1 MRQRDS
7 LKNFVFGI
15 LGFVITT
22 LLGIIIPRLF
32 LLSYGSEVNGL
43 INSVKQIFSYF
54 TLLEAGVGGATLQAL
69 YGPVAKNEYNEVSS
83 ILSAT
88 KNFYKK
94 TGIIYAISVIVF
106 AVAYPIIVS
115 SEIPK
120 YIIVFIIL
128 FQGEAGVVKYLVT
141 ARLQLLLKVDG
152 KTYII
157 TNLSTIFT
165 IISNIA
171 RISLM
176 YMGFGVFWVQGIFCI
191 IDILQVIYI
200 VVYMR
205 RHYGWLDDNAKPNY
219 AALGQRNSVLVHQ
232 LSGLVFNNTDTI
244 ILTFFCGLKV
254 VSVYA
259 MYSLLFGMIA
269 SIISTFSSS
278 VNFAMGQLFNSDKK
292 QYTKIQECYET
303 YYLALSF
310 SLFTIGF
317 IFILPFLKL
326 YTSGVNDINYIDIKI
341 AGLFLAV
348 QLLNYGRNTSNNI
361 IDYAG
366 HFKETRWRSI
376 LETTINLSVSLICV
390 YKFGIYG
397 VLIGTV
403 TALAY
408 RTNDIILYANHKIMF
423 RSVWPTYRRWGRNVI
438 LAVLI
443 SWCGMKLP
451 QQYSGYMILIGTAI
465 VVSIA
470 VVGIFIGVNTLLEK
484 EARETGWSYINSL
497 LKNMKEKFK
506 GKQCKNH

>member
-7 LKNFVFGI
+7 IKNFVFGM
-15 LGFVITT
+15 LGFIITT

-69 YGPVAKNEYNEVSS
+69 YGPIARNSYGEVSS

-88 KNFYKK
+88 KNFYRK
-94 TGIIYAISVIVF
+94 TGIIYAASVIIF
-106 AVAYPIIVS
+106 AIAYPFLVIS
-115 SEIPK
+115 DIPK
-120 YIIVFIIL
+120 YIIVLIIL

-165 IISNIA
+165 ILSNIA
-171 RISLM
+171 RIALM
-176 YMGFGVFWVQGIFCI
+176 YMGFGVLWVQGIFCI

-200 VVYMR
+200 VVYTR
-205 RHYGWLDDNAKPNY
+205 KHYKWLDDSAKPNY
-219 AALGQRNSVLVHQ
+219 RALDQRNSVLVHQ

-259 MYSLLFGMIA
+259 MYALLFGMIA

-278 VNFAMGQLFNSDKK
+278 VNFAMGQLFNSDRKR
-292 QYTKIQECYET
+292 YGRIQECYET
-303 YYLALSF
+303 YYLALGF
-310 SLFTIGF
+310 SLFTIGY
-317 IFILPFLKL
+317 IFILPFLEL
-326 YTSGVNDINYIDIKI
+326 YTKGVNDINYLDIKI
-341 AGLFLAV
+341 ASLFLIV

-376 LETTINLSVSLICV
+376 LETLINLTVSFICV
-390 YKFGIYG
+390 YRFGIYG
-397 VLIGTV
+397 VLIGTIA
-403 TALAY
+403 ALLY
-408 RTNDIILYANHKIMF
+408 RTNDIILYANHKIMN
-423 RSVWPTYRRWGRNVI
+423 RSALPTYRRWGRNTILVI
-438 LAVLI
+438 II
-443 SWCGMKLP
+443 SWIGRKLP
-451 QQYSGYMILIGTAI
+451 QVYSGYFSLMVVAVLVAI
-465 VVSIA
+465 VIVSIF
-470 VVGIFIGVNTLLEK
+470 FIVNTLIET
-484 EARETGWSYINSL
+484 EARKVGIEYVWAT
-497 LKNMKEKFK
+497 
-506 GKQCKNH
+506 